1 MFKVEVEERPGRR
14 TSRARKSASAASSA
28 PAQLEEGVRVPEAGP
43 GNQLRGGEAK
53 QPCPLVK
60 VKPTSAGRRA
70 LVKVV
75 NPRPAQ
81 GRAGRRAGREPEAR
95 LGPQQQ
101 RPHHDAAQ
109 GRRPQAALPDRRLQA
124 QQGRHR
130 GQGRA
135 ARIRPEPQRE
145 HRAPAVRG
153 RRAPLHHRAARRRG
167 RARSSCRA
175 SKPPI
180 KPGNC
185 LPLRNIPVGTTIHC
199 VEMQPGKGAQIA
211 RSAGARRAAPRARR
225 HLRAAAPALGRDPQ
239 GARRL
244 PRRRSA
250 KSATRSTTCARSA
263 RPAPS
268 AGAASVRR
276 CAASR

>member
-1 MFKVEVEERPGRR
+1 M
-14 TSRARKSASAASSA
+14 
-28 PAQLEEGVRVPEAGP
+28 
-43 GNQLRGGEAK
+43 
-53 QPCPLVK
+53 PLVK
-60 VKPTSAGRRA
+60 VKPTSPGRRS

-75 NPRPAQ
+75 NPHLHKGAPVDVAR
-81 GRAGRRAGREPEAR
+81 REPEAR

-130 GQGRA
+130 REGRA
-135 ARIRPEPQRE
+135 ARIRPEPQRATS
-145 HRAPAVRG
+145 RCCCTPTASAATSS
-153 RRAPLHHRAARRRG
+153 RRAASRS
-167 RARSSCRA
+167 ARSCMSGA
-175 SKPPI
+175 EAPI

-211 RSAGARRAAPRARR
+211 RSAGAVGAAARARR
-225 HLRAAAPALGRDPQ
+225 HLRAAAAALGRDPQ

-244 PRRRSA
+244 PRDDRRSRQRGA
-250 KSATRSTTCARSA
+250 Q
-263 RPAPS
+263 PALDRQGRRAS
-268 AGAASVRR
+268 AGAASARR